1 MLNRLAVTVIVVIA
15 FTIIA
20 VAVNAYPWYLGL
32 NRSIKWNNGIALTDD
47 NVLLDVKYADPGNSK
62 LTVILVH
69 DYGQDKTFWSK
80 LDLDER
86 LLNYDNAV
94 VSFDL
99 RFHGN
104 STPVLASGGGTY
116 VVSSE
121 DDYVDDIKTMVKWAE
136 KNIGKPIVIISYGEV
151 SKAVLQGISELDDK
165 NIRGVVLI
173 AVDYKDVATL
183 INKTNVN
190 IMVLSND
197 PNWSNVPVYFVGIG
211 VSRDGM
217 VKWSN
222 DQLDLLFNWIKNTAF
237 NASNLKASE

>member
-1 MLNRLAVTVIVVIA
+1 MNRLAVTVIVVIV

-32 NRSIKWNNGIALTDD
+32 NRNIKWNNGVALTDD
-47 NVLLDVKYADPGNSK
+47 NVLLDIRYADPGNSK

-69 DYGQDKTFWSK
+69 DYGQDKTVWSK

-94 VSFDL
+94 VTFDL

-104 STPVLASGGGTY
+104 STPVLASGSGTY
-116 VVSSE
+116 VISSE
-121 DDYVDDIKTMVKWAE
+121 DDYVDDIKTMIKWAE
-136 KNIGKPIVIISYGEV
+136 QNIGKPIVLVGYGEV
-151 SKAVLQGISELDDK
+151 SKALLESLSELKDP

-173 AVDYKDVATL
+173 AVDYESIADL
-183 INKTNVN
+183 INKTDTN

-197 PNWSNVPVYFVGIG
+197 PAWSKVPVYFVGIG
-211 VSRDGM
+211 VSRDGK
-217 VKWSN
+217 VIWNN
-222 DQLDLLFNWIKNTAF
+222 DELDLLFNWIKNRAF
-237 NASNLKASE
+237 E